1 MSLVLELD
9 PQVQRELEKAFGRE
23 LGRTAL
29 EALIAEGYRSGKLA
43 RVQVQ
48 RLLGLGDR
56 WAAEAWLKEH
66 HAVPEIT
73 LEDVLGDAENSRRAR
88 EGA

>member
-9 PQVQRELEKAFGRE
+9 PQIQRELEVAFGRE

-29 EALIAEGYRSGKLA
+29 EALIAEGYRTAKLT
-43 RVQVQ
+43 RGQVQ
-48 RLLGLGDR
+48 RLLGMGDR

-66 HAVPEIT
+66 HAVPE
-73 LEDVLGDAENSRRAR
+73 
-88 EGA
+88 